1 MLIMMNNDYADA
13 DADDD
18 NINDDVSTIYIYRYS
33 IGNNLRATKFC

>member
-18 NINDDVSTIYIYRYS
+18 NINDDVSTIYIYM
-33 IGNNLRATKFC
+33 IVNNLRATKFC